1 MLYADGVRVRPVS
14 LLGLTAAAVATFV
27 VFCNVYT
34 PDLVSGTAPPGTGT
48 GIGWWSAPVGT
59 CFSAGTPKPSD
70 RPAAASAVNIPP
82 ITLALRTMRIGSQD
96 AANNFNLL
104 AWQDLGL
111 DLDGVCTSSPT
122 CPADE
127 PIGSCKPTSAA
138 AATDGNY
145 CRDNTFGKL
154 EVNAANIP
162 EVGGKYGLNDEAFN
176 CALCTGAYNF
186 LIKVSGYN
194 GSPNDDQVRID
205 FYPSPGLEGTPL
217 PWDCNATTWRNSPC
231 FTADQPWLIRDTAV
245 TTPQGG
251 PDLPDATLADPNAYI
266 RDGYLVANL
275 PKDALFWFPSIKGRK
290 ADIATPFPLRF
301 AQGIVTGHLKKAPD
315 GTWSVEDGTIAG
327 RTRGTDVL
335 EGFRLIGFCESD
347 PNYGLMTTFLHT
359 NLDIL
364 ASGQNDPNITCDAIS
379 VGIAYSATQAVAG
392 KLIHVDD
399 LVECPAVTDG
409 GTDAD
414 VDSGSDAGVPDVG
427 APDAPSDAPPD

>member
-1 MLYADGVRVRPVS
+1 MLGAV
-14 LLGLTAAAVATFV
+14 AAAVATCV
-27 VFCNVYT
+27 VFCNVYS
-34 PDLVSGTAPPGTGT
+34 PDLTAGTPAPDAGTGV
-48 GIGWWSAPVGT
+48 GWWSKPVGT

-70 RPAAASAVNIPP
+70 RPAPASAVTIPP
-82 ITLALRTMRIGSQD
+82 IVIALRSMRIGSLD
-96 AANNFNLL
+96 ADNKFDFL

-122 CPADE
+122 CPADA

-145 CRDNTFGKL
+145 CRDNTFGRL

-162 EVGGKYGLNDEAFN
+162 EVGGKYGLNDDAFN

-186 LIKVSGYN
+186 LIKISGYN
-194 GSPNDDQVRID
+194 GLANDDQVRLD
-205 FYPSPGLEGTPL
+205 FYPSPGLEAPL
-217 PWDCNATTWRNSPC
+217 PWDCKSPDWRNHPC
-231 FTADQPWLIRDTAV
+231 FTPDLPWLVRDTAV
-245 TTPQGG
+245 ATPQGG
-251 PDLPDATLADPNAYI
+251 PTLPDATLADPNAYI

-275 PKDALFWFPSIKGRK
+275 PKDALFWFPFIKGRK
-290 ADIATPFPLRF
+290 SNIATPFPLRF

-327 RTRGTDVL
+327 RTRGADVIQ
-335 EGFRLIGFCESD
+335 GFRLIGFCESD
-347 PNYGLMTTFLHT
+347 PNFSLMQTFLQS

-364 ASGQNDPNITCDAIS
+364 ASGQNDPTITCDSIS

-399 LVECPAVTDG
+399 LAECPPVPDG
-409 GTDAD
+409 GTDAA
-414 VDSGSDAGVPDVG
+414 VDGASDAGVPD
-427 APDAPSDAPPD
+427 APADAPTDAPKG